1 MHLLDH
7 IPHIRLNFKH
17 FYTFSFMQLRQK
29 IAPQFLELRDSF
41 HL

>member
-29 IAPQFLELRDSF
+29 NSAAVSRA
-41 HL
+41 